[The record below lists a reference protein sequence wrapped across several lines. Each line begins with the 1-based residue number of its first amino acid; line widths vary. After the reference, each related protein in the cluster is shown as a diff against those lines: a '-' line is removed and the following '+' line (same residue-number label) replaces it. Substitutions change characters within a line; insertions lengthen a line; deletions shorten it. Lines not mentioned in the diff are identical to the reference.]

1 VEKALFTCGILFHY
15 VGQNMVAQNF
25 ATLCDV
31 SVRVQPRA
39 FSFRT
44 PFNIH
49 FCTNREAS
57 PLQINLATMTSNAVQ
72 KQWEAPATGT
82 LAFAAWDRLSALL
95 KATSQDDVQASTVI
109 ALEKIGIRCLVNPE
123 LISRGIDALGGNES
137 IRISETK
144 LLFGFARGSTAFESR
159 KSTPCVQG
167 FLLIAALENC
177 GLIAKEV
184 GEIMFEI
191 LASSG
196 DLAATPVST
205 QQLTK
210 LIKVLSGY
218 CQTVLSPD
226 GADVIAS
233 SVEIFASLNQ
243 DLQSDAAS
251 ADFWSQSS
259 PKQWAELL
267 LESLDAIRDDA
278 VHHVDL
284 VGSHGAVWVTALFL
298 WLNREELALFHGNKI
313 YLGKIDARIRIV
325 LGFDA
330 GSHTRP
336 TTGAGEPHSWKVR
349 TWKKGESLQ
358 SLVDPN
364 SRMELDTL
372 LQSRRTN
379 NLPSLTRLPAGA
391 LRGYYQSLS
400 NSEADVEVLGGLA
413 AAMLHTTLTL
423 GKIAKPGTDET
434 RTLRDFCS
442 AQSIYRLNTIL
453 KIFGWSPSA
462 KSETKIRHH
471 WTKVRDVLL
480 QKTRSQ
486 HDLESVETIYAKY
499 LIQYIGDPW
508 GSARAEELMESA
520 RRIAM
525 QALLALFVCAPASR
539 RDSPR
544 NDDIFDEQL
553 LRSLPVNVKYG
564 RNLFSGL
571 FGQSVGLTN
580 TKSTPPDLVN
590 FRHCIFQ
597 FTNCGEAIPLRTGDA
612 SKVVAIS
619 GRGTTTFLAPLLHHT
634 TTLEGLL
641 DVILLPGDIHFDD
654 ERFELVLESPYNP
667 VARPGSVETYFQTV
681 ETINVS
687 NKKPNPDPNIGKVTY
702 LFHKDDTAL
711 EMESKV
717 CISGGWEETRT
728 YCNSIEMIAFATH
741 FGRQDALLVPDTT
754 EALQEAVA
762 NAYEEAERL
771 YPRSAQGFEYLQ
783 PFRYAQMLH
792 LDGTPSPSRTWILW
806 LTLTSPAPLASGHF
820 FGASEEADPQGWKL
834 YRTFMQQD
842 CSIKQC
848 LVLALRQTTEDMK
861 SDERR
866 KYLKSLG
873 LAMYGIKIVTNFECW

>member
-1 VEKALFTCGILFHY
+1 
-15 VGQNMVAQNF
+15 
-25 ATLCDV
+25 
-31 SVRVQPRA
+31 
-39 FSFRT
+39 
-44 PFNIH
+44 
-49 FCTNREAS
+49 
-57 PLQINLATMTSNAVQ
+57 MTSNAVQ
-72 KQWEAPATGT
+72 NQWETPATGT
-82 LAFAAWDRLSALL
+82 LAFAAWDRLSALF
-95 KATSQDDVQASTVI
+95 KAITQDDVQPLTVI
-109 ALEKIGIRCLVNPE
+109 ALEQIGIRCLVNPE

-144 LLFGFARGSTAFESR
+144 LLFGFARGSTALELR
-159 KSTPCVQG
+159 KSTARVQG
-167 FLLIAALENC
+167 FLLIASLENF
-177 GLIAKEV
+177 GLTAKEV

-191 LASSG
+191 LVSSG
-196 DLAATPVST
+196 DHEATLVST

-226 GADVIAS
+226 GVDVITS
-233 SVEIFASLNQ
+233 SMGIFASLNQ

-259 PKQWAELL
+259 PKQWGVLL
-267 LESLDAIRDDA
+267 LESLNAIRDDA

-298 WLNREELALFHGNKI
+298 WLNREELALFHRNKI

-325 LGFDA
+325 LAFDA

-336 TTGAGEPHSWKVR
+336 TTGASEPHSWKVR

-364 SRMELDTL
+364 GHMELDTL
-372 LQSRRTN
+372 PQSRRTN

-400 NSEADVEVLGGLA
+400 NSEVEVEVLGGLA
-413 AAMLHTTLTL
+413 AAMLYTTLVL
-423 GKIAKPGTDET
+423 GKIAKSGTDET
-434 RTLRDFCS
+434 RALRDFCS
-442 AQSIYRLNTIL
+442 AQSIYRLNAIL

-462 KSETKIRHH
+462 KPGTEIACH

-486 HDLESVETIYAKY
+486 HDLGGVEAIYTQY

-508 GSARAEELMESA
+508 ESARAEELMESG

-525 QALLALFVCAPASR
+525 QALLALFVCAPASHRDSR
-539 RDSPR
+539 RD
-544 NDDIFDEQL
+544 DDVLDEQL
-553 LRSLPVNVKYG
+553 LKSLPVNVKYG
-564 RNLFSGL
+564 RNLFSEL
-571 FGQSVGLTN
+571 FSQSIGLT
-580 TKSTPPDLVN
+580 KSAPPDLVN

-597 FTNCGEAIPLRTGDA
+597 FINCGEAIPLRTGDA

-619 GRGTTTFLAPLLHHT
+619 GRGTTAFLAPLLHHT

-641 DVILLPGDIHFDD
+641 DVILLRGDIHFDD
-654 ERFELVLESPYNP
+654 ERFELVLECPYKP
-667 VARPGSVETYFQTV
+667 IARPGLVETYFHPVETTVETIV

-687 NKKPNPDPNIGKVTY
+687 NEKPNPDPNIGKVTY
-702 LFHKDDTAL
+702 LFHKDDTVL
-711 EMESKV
+711 EMESKI
-717 CISGGWEETRT
+717 CISGDWKETRT
-728 YCNSIEMIAFATH
+728 YCNSIEKIAFATH
-741 FGRQDALLVPDTT
+741 FGRQDALSVPDTT
-754 EALQEAVA
+754 EALQEAVT
-762 NAYEEAERL
+762 NACEEVERL
-771 YPRSAQGFEYLQ
+771 SPGSTRGFGYWR
-783 PFRYAQMLH
+783 PFRHAQMLR
-792 LDGTPSPSRTWILW
+792 LGGTPSLRWEGIFF
-806 LTLTSPAPLASGHF
+806 TSPAPLASGRF
-820 FGASEEADPQGWKL
+820 FSASEEADPHRWKL

-866 KYLKSLG
+866 KHLKSEG
-873 LAMYGIKIVTNFECW
+873 LAMCNIKIVTNFECW